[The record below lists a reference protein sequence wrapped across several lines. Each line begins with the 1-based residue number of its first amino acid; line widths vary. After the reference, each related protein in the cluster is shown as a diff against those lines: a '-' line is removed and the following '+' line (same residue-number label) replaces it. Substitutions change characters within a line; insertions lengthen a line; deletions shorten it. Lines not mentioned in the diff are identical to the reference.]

1 MTNTKVLKE
10 ASYSRIYLPVLLAT
24 STGMRKGEI
33 LGLRWRDINFEER
46 TISVVQTLQRN
57 SNGLEYRQPKTKK
70 SRRLIELPASV
81 VEELKKHR
89 LQQKKER
96 LLLGEAYKD
105 NDLVCCWPDGSPLKP
120 DWVSRNWQNLCKKLG
135 IKRVRY
141 HDLRHTHSTLLMS
154 WGVPTKVISER
165 LGHSNTQITDDIYS
179 HVLPGIQREV
189 AKLLE
194 ERIFARIYKD
204 TKAQSSV

>member
-1 MTNTKVLKE
+1 
-10 ASYSRIYLPVLLAT
+10 
-24 STGMRKGEI
+24 MR
-33 LGLRWRDINFEER
+33 
-46 TISVVQTLQRN
+46 
-57 SNGLEYRQPKTKK
+57 
-70 SRRLIELPASV
+70 
-81 VEELKKHR
+81 
-89 LQQKKER
+89 
-96 LLLGEAYKD
+96 
-105 NDLVCCWPDGSPLKP
+105 CWPDGTPLKP

-135 IKRVRY
+135 IKGVRY

-154 WGVPTKVISER
+154 WGIPTKVISER

-204 TKAQSSV
+204 TKAQS